1 MDLIDLVRVL
11 RRNLTVIIAGLLV
24 GISCGALV
32 AMLTPQRFDASTD
45 LMISVSAGEAATPVE
60 LAQGTSYAQQVVE
73 TYRTIITSSAVLQP
87 VIDDLG
93 LSTTPAA
100 LADRVT
106 ASAGLRSTIITITV
120 RHPNPGQA
128 ARIANAIGDSF
139 STLVTESLENG
150 TADATHRI
158 RVISLQSAQVPL
170 IPSAPNV
177 SMSLVLGAVLGLAA
191 GIGIALLRTVLDTR
205 IHALG
210 DLETTISA
218 PVLGGIA
225 FDPKSM
231 TRPLVV
237 ASDPQDPI
245 AEAYRT
251 LRTNVR
257 FLFPRGEPGVF
268 VVTSSGPGE
277 GKTTTASN
285 LAIAFAETGQRVAL
299 VDADMRL
306 PRVAERFGIEGGIGL
321 SDVLAGRVA
330 VGDVIQRWGRGALFV
345 LPAGTIP
352 PNPAELLGSPA
363 MSHLVDELT
372 SVFDV
377 VIIDSPPTLLVT
389 DAAVV
394 SRFATGTILVA
405 AAGTT
410 TKPRLAD
417 AVTRIEAADS
427 RVLGSVVTMLPTT
440 GADRTAYGTYAYGA
454 QRAKV

>member
-1 MDLIDLVRVL
+1 MDLIDLVRIL

-24 GISCGALV
+24 GLSCGALV
-32 AMLTPQRFDASTD
+32 AMLTPQRFEASTD
-45 LMISVSAGEAATPVE
+45 LMISVSARDGATPVE
-60 LAQGTSYAQQVVE
+60 LAQGTSYAQQVIE
-73 TYRTIITSSAVLQP
+73 TYRTIITSSLVLQP

-93 LSTTPAA
+93 LETTVPV

-106 ASAGLRSTIITITV
+106 ASVGIRSTIISIAV
-120 RHPNPGQA
+120 SHPNPGQA
-128 ARIANAIGDSF
+128 ARIANAIADSF
-139 STLVTESLENG
+139 STIVTGTLEN
-150 TADATHRI
+150 TAADSAYGI
-158 RVISLQSAQVPL
+158 RVISLQPAQVPL
-170 IPSAPNV
+170 APSAPNLR
-177 SMSLVLGAVLGLAA
+177 MSLILGAVLGLGA
-191 GIGIALLRTVLDTR
+191 GVGIAFLRTVLDTR
-205 IHALG
+205 IRTLS
-210 DLETTISA
+210 DLESTTTA

-225 FDPKSM
+225 FDPKSA

-245 AEAYRT
+245 AEAYRS

-277 GKTTTASN
+277 GKTTTAAN
-285 LAIAFAETGQRVAL
+285 LAIAFAESGQRVAL

-330 VGDVIQRWGRGALFV
+330 VGDVVQRWGRGALFL

-363 MSHLVDELT
+363 MSHLVESLT
-372 SVFDV
+372 EAFDV

-417 AVTRIEAADS
+417 AVQRIEAADS
-427 RVLGSVVTMLPTT
+427 RVLGTVVTMLPTT
-440 GADRTAYGTYAYGA
+440 GADKTAYGTYAYGT
-454 QRAKV
+454 QRATA